1 MPIHS
6 AELEV
11 WKLNVRRRLASKSL
25 RSTFSCNSV
34 HALLNESSVRQLHAL
49 CFHSL
54 DALVACNLII
64 LVNLTVLTFSSLSS
78 SLSSS
83 SYYSRPRDQTARVS
97 SPLPHIQATKPETR
111 YTRARPID
119 PDPMIDKVWLLLDY
133 YCRSKIELQICHS
146 CSLGTADTCPALALT
161 ANVFQCHVPG
171 LATPELRVRHIS

>member
-1 MPIHS
+1 MM
-6 AELEV
+6 
-11 WKLNVRRRLASKSL
+11 KRLITKMSTPATQVIKCASRAYRGASK
-25 RSTFSCNSV
+25 
-34 HALLNESSVRQLHAL
+34 
-49 CFHSL
+49 
-54 DALVACNLII
+54 
-64 LVNLTVLTFSSLSS
+64 
-78 SLSSS
+78 
-83 SYYSRPRDQTARVS
+83 
-97 SPLPHIQATKPETR
+97 ATKPETR